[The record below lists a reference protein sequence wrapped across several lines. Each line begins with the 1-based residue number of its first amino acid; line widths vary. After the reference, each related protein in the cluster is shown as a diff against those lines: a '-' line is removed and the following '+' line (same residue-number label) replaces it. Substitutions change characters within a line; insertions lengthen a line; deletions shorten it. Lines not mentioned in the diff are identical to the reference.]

1 LLWPGIC
8 AIFAVAL
15 FIITKRF
22 TMKKWIL
29 AAILIFA
36 LSGYAAAQSTPVKA
50 ASKIEEKK
58 TVKKGPAI
66 KSGTANKPEIKKE
79 SEAPLV
85 KLELPKLVADTTAFP
100 PKGKNDQ

>member
-1 LLWPGIC
+1 MLWPGIC

-29 AAILIFA
+29 AAVFIFA
-36 LSGYAAAQSTPVKA
+36 LSGFAAAQSTPVKA
-50 ASKIEEKK
+50 ASKIEGKK

-66 KSGTANKPEIKKE
+66 KNGTANKPEIKE